1 MTLRDLPDSVDAARR
16 ADHAAG
22 LRDCDLAARWGVSR
36 QAVRIW
42 CERRGLTANPAPPA
56 VRVSVDV
63 HLDSAEMAAIVDRA
77 RAAGQR
83 PAVYAA
89 SAIAA
94 AVGRRDG
101 AA

>member
-1 MTLRDLPDSVDAARR
+1 
-16 ADHAAG
+16 
-22 LRDCDLAARWGVSR
+22 
-36 QAVRIW
+36 
-42 CERRGLTANPAPPA
+42 
-56 VRVSVDV
+56 VSVDV
-63 HLDSAEMAAIVDRA
+63 HLDAGEMAAIVDRA